1 MTYPVDK
8 PPEIAS
14 SKFSSKNSLAVA
26 WLSGFNMVS
35 ISFNCVINKLH
46 TDWRIN
52 LRVLI
57 VLKKCLQ

>member
-14 SKFSSKNSLAVA
+14 SKFNSKNSLALA

-35 ISFNCVINKLH
+35 ISFNCVSSKKLSG
-46 TDWRIN
+46 
-52 LRVLI
+52 VLESI
-57 VLKKCLQ
+57 K